1 MLTRSFEKVL
11 GKRLVGAAGCVEK
24 EGSDTS
30 MDAVDG
36 VGAMGGVVVMRGVKV
51 EKRS

>member
-1 MLTRSFEKVL
+1 MLTRSFEKAL
-11 GKRLVGAAGCVEK
+11 GKRLVRVAGCVET

-30 MDAVDG
+30 TGAVDG
-36 VGAMGGVVVMRGVKV
+36 VGAVGGVVVMRGVKV